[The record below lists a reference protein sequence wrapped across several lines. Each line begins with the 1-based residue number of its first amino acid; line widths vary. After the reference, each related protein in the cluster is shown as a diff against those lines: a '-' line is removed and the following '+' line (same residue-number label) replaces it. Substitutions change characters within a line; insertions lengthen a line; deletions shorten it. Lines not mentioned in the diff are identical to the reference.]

1 MSEATPRRKFLL
13 RSGAVATGLL
23 AGAFAR
29 SAAGGS
35 TKGPYQ
41 YIIVEGHR
49 DIWEF
54 NDRFRLTPRAKTAP
68 LKDHLLPRLLRGGVD
83 VVIMPAGGDSV
94 PERGGDPR
102 LLDGSLRVVD
112 MLLTEIET
120 TKGVV
125 SIIKTKADL
134 PTQPDRNRVKI
145 FLDMEGGAPIQYQEP
160 EPEFHSDRRL
170 AMLRNFFRLGVRGM
184 QLTHNGRNMLGV
196 GIGEGKIGSRLS
208 EFGVEVVHEM
218 NRLGMMIGVSHLSA
232 AGIDHV
238 TSISAKPVVS
248 THTNIQRFINTPR
261 QHNDEEV
268 KAIAST
274 GGIVGVRYIAGQT
287 DYEVLADEIDYMVRL
302 VGAEHVGIG
311 WLGHDIGHPR
321 SGVLPEL
328 PDAPRFSGV
337 EGETMFQHWNRFIG
351 ILLKRGYSEPQIAL
365 FLGGNFLR
373 IWREILPQQ

>member
-1 MSEATPRRKFLL
+1 MSEPTGRRKFLL
-13 RSGAVATGLL
+13 RSGATAAGVL
-23 AGAFAR
+23 AGTLAR
-29 SAAGGS
+29 DAAAAS
-35 TKGPYQ
+35 TKGPYD

-54 NDRFRLTPRAKTAP
+54 NDRFRLTPRAKTAA
-68 LKDHLLPRLLRGGVD
+68 LKDHLLPRLLQGGLD
-83 VVIMPAGGDSV
+83 AVIIPAGGDSV

-102 LLDGSLRVVD
+102 LLEGSLRVVD
-112 MLLTEIET
+112 MLLTEIEKT
-120 TKGVV
+120 NGVV

-134 PTQPDRNRVKI
+134 PTRPERNRVKI
-145 FLDMEGGAPIQYQEP
+145 FLDLEGGGPIQYQEP
-160 EPEFHSDRRL
+160 EPEFHPDRRL

-196 GIGEGKIGSRLS
+196 GIAEGKQGSRLS

-232 AGIDHV
+232 AGIHHV
-238 TSISAKPVVS
+238 TKITAKPVAS

-261 QHNDEEV
+261 QHSDEEV

-274 GGIVGVRYIAGQT
+274 GGIVAVRYIAGQT
-287 DYEVLADEIDYMVRL
+287 DYEFLADEIDYMVKL

-321 SGVLPEL
+321 PGVLPEL
-328 PDAPRFSGV
+328 PGAPRFSGV
-337 EGETMFQHWNRFIG
+337 EGETMYQHWSRFIA
-351 ILLKRGYSEPQIAL
+351 ILCERGYSERQIAL
-365 FLGGNFLR
+365 ILGGNFLR
-373 IWREILPQQ
+373 IWRDILPTS